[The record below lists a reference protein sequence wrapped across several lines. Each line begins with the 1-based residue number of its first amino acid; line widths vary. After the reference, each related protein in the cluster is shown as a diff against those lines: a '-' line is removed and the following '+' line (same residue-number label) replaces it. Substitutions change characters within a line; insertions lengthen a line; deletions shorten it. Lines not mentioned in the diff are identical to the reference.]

1 LWFQQAETLARQ
13 FATRLALIA
22 FATSVLR
29 GLILGGDFEACIKT
43 ALGVMAVFFAVGLM
57 LGELAR
63 RLVEDSI
70 EAGVARWQA
79 ANTQANPDPGIHRP

>member
-1 LWFQQAETLARQ
+1 VSRNY
-13 FATRLALIA
+13 ATRLALIA
-22 FATSVLR
+22 FATSVLH

-43 ALGVMAVFFAVGLM
+43 ALGIMAVFYGVGLM

-79 ANTQANPDPGIHRP
+79 ANTQTQADPAIHRP